1 MEIIQVMLV
10 GGRQTPNVTGVMRFR
25 PSQVV
30 LIVSKDEREKKNIL
44 LDSLRNIESFNPPDE
59 EDIIEVDAYDFQE
72 NLAAIRGICGK
83 YHNKKIQFNL
93 TGSTK
98 VMALAA
104 YEIARE
110 EGIASFYVAGNR
122 ILWLAG
128 EGHKVVEPINLKI
141 EQYLKIFGRE
151 TSHKFK
157 FDNLSFDK
165 QRAIEA
171 ARLLAIN
178 TPSSTNMLKKIRS
191 NKQIKGSAG
200 LQVPLCDFSK
210 DEKKIIMVLRDIET
224 LGTNDDMIRIRSN
237 NDLEFFKGNWLEV
250 FVYNEALNK
259 KNVDGDP
266 IFDDC
271 DMSLEIK
278 LDQAEKEIDVA
289 CIYEAQLIHC
299 SCKTDKDPFKTLYL
313 DEMRSISSMIGGRFC
328 SRVFVTNA
336 VFSDQTKQ
344 KQFLDQAKQREIV
357 VVTGNELTD
366 IGKILAKQALN
377 PDFWRV

>member
-1 MEIIQVMLV
+1 MEMIQVMLV
-10 GGRQTPNVTGVMRFR
+10 GGRQTPNVIGVLKFR

-44 LDSLRNIESFNPPDE
+44 LESLRNIESFKLPHE
-59 EDIIEVDAYDFQE
+59 EDIIELNAYEFQE
-72 NLAAIRGICGK
+72 NLVAIRGICSK

-93 TGSTK
+93 TCSTK

-122 ILWLAG
+122 ILWLTG
-128 EGHKVVEPINLKI
+128 ERHNVMETIDLKI

-151 TSHKFK
+151 ASHKFK

-165 QRAIEA
+165 QRAIDA
-171 ARLLAIN
+171 AKLLAIN
-178 TPSSTNMLKKIRS
+178 TPTSTNMLKKIRS
-191 NKQIKGSAG
+191 TKQIKGSIG
-200 LQVPLCDFSK
+200 LQVPLCEFSD
-210 DEKKIIMVLRDIET
+210 DEKKLIMILRDVEI
-224 LGTNDDMIRIRSN
+224 LDANDDQIRIRSN
-237 NDLEFFKGNWLEV
+237 NDLEFFKGNWLEA
-250 FVYNEALNK
+250 FVYNEAINRK
-259 KNVDGDP
+259 DIGGDP
-266 IFDDC
+266 IFDEC
-271 DMSLEIK
+271 DISLEIK

-289 CIYEAQLIHC
+289 CICEAQLIHC
-299 SCKTDKDPFKTLYL
+299 SCKTDKDPFKTTYL
-313 DEMRSISSMIGGRFC
+313 DELRSISSMIGGRFC

-357 VVTGNELTD
+357 VVTGDELTN
-366 IGKILAKQALN
+366 IGKILAKQALK